1 MLVFLSYVP
10 LLTIG
15 LPTTFVPNGISNTM
29 TRFPPP
35 PATDLLV
42 NLNINVKSLLL
53 LTMYGSDFVP
63 LYPFNAMYSFS
74 FELDVIDV
82 YTSVE
87 VVIELLLIFE
97 ALVGDIKSPTT
108 IAPLVVSTASLIAFL
123 TDNLYSGTS

>member
-1 MLVFLSYVP
+1 
-10 LLTIG
+10 
-15 LPTTFVPNGISNTM
+15 
-29 TRFPPP
+29 
-35 PATDLLV
+35 
-42 NLNINVKSLLL
+42 
-53 LTMYGSDFVP
+53 MYGSDFVP

-87 VVIELLLIFE
+87 VVIELLLIFD
-97 ALVGDIKSPTT
+97 AFVGDIKSPTT